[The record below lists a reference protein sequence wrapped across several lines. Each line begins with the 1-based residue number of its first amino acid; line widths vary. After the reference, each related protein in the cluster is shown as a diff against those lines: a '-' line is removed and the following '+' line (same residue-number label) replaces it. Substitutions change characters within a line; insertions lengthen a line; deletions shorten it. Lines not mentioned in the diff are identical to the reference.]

1 MAVAN
6 QVPISEVVSLLK
18 EVTELEELGVHLGLS
33 LSIIKEIGSIRG
45 ELSDKRLR
53 LVSRWLQSDPHASW
67 AKLGKA
73 LLKLNY
79 RVLASR
85 IHQQYCPDAEGFE
98 TQAEGG
104 HQIAT
109 GAGGSEKCKYE
120 CAVYYHA
127 KHLDRL
133 IFFY

>member
-33 LSIIKEIGSIRG
+33 LSTIKEIGSIRG
-45 ELSDKRLR
+45 ELSEKRIKLI
-53 LVSRWLQSDPHASW
+53 SRWLQSDPHASW
-67 AKLGKA
+67 AKLAKA

-85 IHQQYCPDAEGFE
+85 IHQQYCPDAEDFE
-98 TQAEGG
+98 AQAEGG
-104 HQIAT
+104 HQ
-109 GAGGSEKCKYE
+109 GAGSSEKCKYDA
-120 CAVYYHA
+120 CSNLYTRYDSFQQVVLHT
-127 KHLDRL
+127 
-133 IFFY
+133 